1 MKNIEFTPITEMPLR
16 EFFPKEEDDF
26 TPWLAEQIDL
36 LGETI
41 GIDLIDAETEV
52 RIGDYRLDIMATES
66 GNERRKV
73 AIENQFESTD
83 HRHLGQL
90 ITYMAGI
97 EAKVVV
103 WIAEEFRY
111 EHISAI
117 NHLNEI
123 SDEEIAFFCIR
134 PRLIRIGESEPS
146 LEFVVVAKPDKWVKN
161 SKTAMSKPEPSTNKD
176 DFLNSLKW
184 DGKEFF
190 TNLFKFSVDNGLP
203 LRWGKVGFSLN
214 IELEGKYVSILRG
227 YSPKSNYGQI
237 LGTTFGFIEKN
248 VQNGDIIVK
257 KYRDGLMGL
266 FQSTGP
272 GMKWVIKNVSKEEEM
287 KFYEVLNEVINSIR
301 ENGLI
306 K

>member
-1 MKNIEFTPITEMPLR
+1 MKSNIEFASITEIALR
-16 EFFPKEEDDF
+16 EYFPREGNDF
-26 TPWLAEQIDL
+26 TPWLAEKIDL
-36 LGETI
+36 LGEAI

-52 RIGDYRLDIMATES
+52 RIGDYRLDIMAS
-66 GNERRKV
+66 DASSDRKV

-123 SDEEIAFFCIR
+123 SDEEIAFFCVR
-134 PRLIRIGESEPS
+134 PRLIRIGDSDPS
-146 LEFVVVAKPDKWVKN
+146 LEFIVVAKPDKWLKD
-161 SKTAMSKPEPSTNKD
+161 SKSTTEYTPPTNKD

-190 TNLFKFSVDNGLP
+190 TKLFKFSVDNGLP
-203 LRWGKVGFSLN
+203 VRWGKVGFSLN
-214 IELEGKYVSILRG
+214 VELDGKLVSFLRG

-237 LGTTFGFIEKN
+237 LGTTFGFIEKY
-248 VQNGDIIVK
+248 VQDGELIVK
-257 KYRDGLMGL
+257 EYKDGLAG
-266 FQSTGP
+266 FFVSTGP
-272 GMKWVIKNVSKEEEM
+272 GMKWNIKNVDYSEEEQ
-287 KFYEVLNEVINSIR
+287 FYKVLNKVIDKIR

-306 K
+306 E